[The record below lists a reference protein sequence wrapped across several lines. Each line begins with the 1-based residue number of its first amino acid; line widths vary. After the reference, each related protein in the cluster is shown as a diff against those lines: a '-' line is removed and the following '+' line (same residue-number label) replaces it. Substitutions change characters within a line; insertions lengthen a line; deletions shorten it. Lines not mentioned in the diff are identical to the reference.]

1 MESPAPTGLSSEYAC
16 IDHIHQAYVCTSFEK
31 KMGVKMNMNEE
42 RISQVMTLEL
52 QGHYFSYLLLSVI
65 FRLDNGS
72 EDQTLAYFRGKYV
85 KRLLSLRSSQVV
97 FGFSKT
103 DVQN

>member
-1 MESPAPTGLSSEYAC
+1 
-16 IDHIHQAYVCTSFEK
+16 
-31 KMGVKMNMNEE
+31 MNMNEE

-85 KRLLSLRSSQVV
+85 KRTLSL
-97 FGFSKT
+97 
-103 DVQN
+103 

>member
-1 MESPAPTGLSSEYAC
+1 MESPAPTGLSVR
-16 IDHIHQAYVCTSFEK
+16 IDHINQAYVWTSLEK

-52 QGHYFSYLLLSVI
+52 QGHYFPFFNLSVI

-85 KRLLSLRSSQVV
+85 KRTLF